1 MAESCGLLALF
12 NRFIS
17 TELQMIIL
25 TEDSRGAIQNITCWE
40 MASSVYSTLQELCC
54 MPLRRSLCR
63 LLRLFAKDAISCI
76 MLLIVWSF
84 VSLTTYSVSSLFS
97 SAPRRLQIS
106 HFFDRLDTTSE
117 LAISS
122 SSSILVQGCCR
133 MSQSPNNNTTFCV
146 YMCYCTQHYFVAS
159 TSRRQKTPNAPISPE
174 KSRYLVDFTSWFVWI
189 GDELAMLHSW
199 MTIKKTEI
207 PAEHELLNPIYLY
220 VYSSIV
226 LI

>member
-1 MAESCGLLALF
+1 MRSSSGSLSTRISLRISAAHIRFSAACVCKSNLIAMAESCGLLALF

-40 MASSVYSTLQELCC
+40 MASSVCSTLQELCC

-84 VSLTTYSVSSLFS
+84 VSFTTYSVSSLFS

-106 HFFDRLDTTSE
+106 HFFDRLDTTSV

-122 SSSILVQGCCR
+122 SMSILLQV
-133 MSQSPNNNTTFCV
+133 SPNVTEPRQLHNLSRLYVLFDATLLCCKHVTSQE
-146 YMCYCTQHYFVAS
+146 QHK
-159 TSRRQKTPNAPISPE
+159 RRKILQKPP
-174 KSRYLVDFTSWFVWI
+174 RYLADFKSWVDWI
-189 GDELAMLHSW
+189 VE
-199 MTIKKTEI
+199 E
-207 PAEHELLNPIYLY
+207 
-220 VYSSIV
+220 
-226 LI
+226 